1 MLWEKGGQEE
11 TCVKFSEAKGN
22 CKANLVKIYLL
33 DKWIINQKI
42 WPLHT
47 TVKKKKR
54 DMYWLRT
61 FAWLFIYS
69 SDTHMTFAFKIFNLI
84 VLITFAYFSKS

>member
-47 TVKKKKR
+47 TVKKKKSVTCTDWER
-54 DMYWLRT
+54 LHD
-61 FAWLFIYS
+61 FVFI
-69 SDTHMTFAFKIFNLI
+69 
-84 VLITFAYFSKS
+84 V